1 MSQSWKRKERA
12 VGNHEQV
19 ETRGKGWTRTSTLMA
34 IYVDSSWMR
43 KVFDVLQQQQSLG
56 LGGHLE
62 IFEVRD
68 YRQITSASAPETM
81 TYSLSTVPI
90 DKTLLFLNEA

>member
-1 MSQSWKRKERA
+1 
-12 VGNHEQV
+12 
-19 ETRGKGWTRTSTLMA
+19 MA

-68 YRQITSASAPETM
+68 YRQITSASGPETM